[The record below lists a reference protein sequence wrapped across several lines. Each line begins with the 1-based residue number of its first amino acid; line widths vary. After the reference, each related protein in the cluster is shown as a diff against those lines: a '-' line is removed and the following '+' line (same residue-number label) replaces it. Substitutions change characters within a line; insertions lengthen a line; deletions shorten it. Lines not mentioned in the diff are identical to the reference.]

1 MWPNDRQQTGR
12 KFATYRLI
20 LVAKA
25 KILVANVPV
34 SVAISSPGKRK
45 QLWRKMKNNF
55 VAVDLL
61 KVVLGLKSM
70 EVI

>member
-1 MWPNDRQQTGR
+1 MQPHCDRCVFESLNFHVFDQIENCHFHIF
-12 KFATYRLI
+12 KF
-20 LVAKA
+20 LV
-25 KILVANVPV
+25 
-34 SVAISSPGKRK
+34 
-45 QLWRKMKNNF
+45 KNNF